1 MWKTF
6 YKSVSGITQ
15 CNRSEAKLRAQTLR
29 TVSKC
34 VCAAAGAS
42 LGMIDGSFPAVVE
55 SMQSVT
61 LLRQC
66 NHTRAGV
73 WGFCFFCFFLL
84 LKNMSCQFS
93 TFFFLSAS
101 LKREA
106 EIRSPAS

>member
-73 WGFCFFCFFLL
+73 CVFCFFCFFLL
-84 LKNMSCQFS
+84 
-93 TFFFLSAS
+93 
-101 LKREA
+101 
-106 EIRSPAS
+106 